1 MKLSI
6 SVKTIIIWLFILVVA
21 VNAIG
26 VVGRIVENLL
36 DYEGTTGIVSLFHVG
51 REGNITTW
59 FSSMLLLASA
69 VLLALVAVG
78 KGKHGEPYVRHW
90 AGLALIFLY
99 LSVDEAARIH
109 ELTIDPIREAINPS
123 GIFYYAWVI
132 VAIPLLLLFV
142 ILGLRFLL
150 DLPRTTR
157 LLFIASGAIYVF
169 AALGLDMIGGFVLTS
184 DMDHSSAIADALIV
198 LEEFLE
204 NGGIALF
211 ITTLILYLKQDQEM
225 HEITFEL
232 V

>member
-21 VNAIG
+21 VNAIA

-59 FSSMLLLASA
+59 ISSMLLLASA
-69 VLLALVAVG
+69 VLLALVAAG
-78 KGKHGEPYVRHW
+78 KGKHGEPYVRHR
-90 AGLALIFLY
+90 AGLALIFIY

-132 VAIPLLLLFV
+132 VAIPLLLLFA
-142 ILGLRFLL
+142 ILYLRFLL

-157 LLFIASGAIYVF
+157 LLFIASSAIYVF
-169 AALGLDMIGGFVLTS
+169 AALGMDMIGGFVLTS

-211 ITTLILYLKQDQEM
+211 ITALILYLKQDQEL